1 MLSPMK
7 STIATSRWSRVL
19 VRFGPWLAVFLAT
32 GCHDVTDLVAPAD
45 RIRIACTTGQV
56 GDMLVHI
63 GGQHVE
69 VRTLMG
75 PGVDP
80 HLYKATPG
88 DIRLLKSAAAIFYNG
103 LHLEGRLADVLERLA
118 ERKPTFAVTDEIRR
132 RAPERLRQ
140 APEFAAN
147 FDPHVW
153 FDVGLWADCAD
164 YATRK
169 LIEVDPDHAADYR
182 RNADDYIAELRTL
195 DAETRRRIA
204 EIPVEQRVLVTA
216 HDAFGYFGRAYDI
229 EVHGLQGISTADEA
243 DLGAINELVRLLVA
257 RKVKAVFIETSVPSK
272 NIRSLIQGCE
282 AAGHELRLGGELYSD
297 AMGPDG
303 SPAATYVGMIKYNV
317 EQIVGALR

>member
-1 MLSPMK
+1 MT
-7 STIATSRWSRVL
+7 TISALTRCPQGLAQFVL
-19 VRFGPWLAVFLAT
+19 WLLPIFAV
-32 GCHDVTDLVAPAD
+32 GCEGVGEIVAPTD
-45 RIRIACTTGQV
+45 RIRIVCTTGQV
-56 GDMLVHI
+56 GDMLEHI

-69 VRTLMG
+69 VRALMG

-88 DIRLLKSAAAIFYNG
+88 DIRLLKSAKAIFYNG

-118 ERKPTFAVTDEIRR
+118 ERKPTFAVTDEIREHS
-132 RAPERLRQ
+132 PDRLRQ

-147 FDPHVW
+147 YDPHVW

-164 YATRK
+164 YAARK
-169 LIEVDPDHAADYR
+169 LIEVDPGHAEDYR
-182 RNADDYIAELRTL
+182 RQADTYIAELRAL
-195 DAETRRRIA
+195 DAATRNRIA

-243 DLGAINELVRLLVA
+243 DLGAINDLVRLLVA
-257 RKVKAVFIETSVPSK
+257 RHVKAVFIETSVPSK

-297 AMGPDG
+297 ALGPAD
-303 SPAATYVGMIKYNV
+303 SPAATYVGMIDYNV